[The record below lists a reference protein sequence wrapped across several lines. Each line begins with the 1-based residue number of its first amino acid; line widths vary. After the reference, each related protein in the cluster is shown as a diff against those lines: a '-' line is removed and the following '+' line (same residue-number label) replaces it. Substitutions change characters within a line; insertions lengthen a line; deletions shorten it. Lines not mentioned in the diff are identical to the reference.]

1 MDTSSQTVFQE
12 PIRSRLKL
20 ASQGRLPVYDA
31 QTIVS
36 LTDFGLTMDE
46 IYRFVVP
53 RRTLARRMEKSEPLT
68 VAENDSAFRIVRVV
82 QLAERV
88 FGNRD
93 KAHRWL
99 RKPSRALEG
108 VVPLD
113 LLESESGAY
122 IVEQSLH
129 QLDHGIAA

>member
-31 QTIVS
+31 HSIGK
-36 LTDFGLTMDE
+36 LTDFGLSMDE

-53 RRTLARRMEKSEPLT
+53 RRTLARRMEKNEPLT

-108 VVPLD
+108 IVPLD

>member
-20 ASQGRLPVYDA
+20 ASQGRLPVYDGHTVA
-31 QTIVS
+31 A
-36 LTDFGLTMDE
+36 LTDFGFTMDE

-53 RRTLARRMEKSEPLT
+53 RRTLARRIEKNEPLT

>member
-20 ASQGRLPVYDA
+20 ASQGRLPVYDGHTVA
-31 QTIVS
+31 A
-36 LTDFGLTMDE
+36 LTDFGFTMDE

-53 RRTLARRMEKSEPLT
+53 RRTLARRIEKNEPLT

-113 LLESESGAY
+113 LLELESGAY

>member
-31 QTIVS
+31 HTIVS

-53 RRTLARRMEKSEPLT
+53 RRTLARRIEKSEPLT